1 MSEVLRLSTL
11 DELAEHVHRTLCGH
25 DRLDPDQTPLQR
37 SLILRRGKPCGIF
50 FQIHGPRLLRTYA
63 VWAGDENRILFYDAA
78 GERFAETRLCEAPDP
93 AKLAA

>member
-11 DELAEHVHRTLCGH
+11 DELASHVHLTLCGH

-78 GERFAETRLCEAPDP
+78 GERFAEVHLSEAPDP